1 MVCAVIGILAL
12 LLYTYYSFEKN
23 CYVTTLKYDESISNV
38 QNTQNAKRKS
48 INSIKYSQYVEEDE
62 YEDINTKNVEEKD
75 IEKEKVKHREI
86 EGIINILLVGSDNE
100 SLNDAGRSDAIL
112 ILTLDK
118 IHKKIKLT
126 SIMRD
131 TYVQISG
138 HGEEKI
144 NHSYAYGGIDLLMK
158 TIEKNFDI
166 KLDKYV
172 TSDFSDFKGL
182 VDAVGGIDISLR
194 AEEAEYV
201 NNSVMS
207 PKKDEAN
214 TLNNLGKQHLDGE
227 QALAYARIRT
237 VGNGSYER
245 TERHRKVI
253 SLIIDKLKNETSILK
268 MPSVL
273 TKLMSYVKTN
283 MNLAELLE
291 YSYAGYKIYDHNVQ
305 QLQIPTDKLS
315 YGGIYKNKGWVLLID
330 KQQNIKAMH
339 NFIFDDIEYHESEY
353 EAFSID
359 K

>member
-1 MVCAVIGILAL
+1 MFVKLKWLLSQSRPVIFHLFVIIVLGSIVSIVNVYRAL
-12 LLYTYYSFEKN
+12 VSKSLIDSA
-23 CYVTTLKYDESISNV
+23 TLGKKELI
-38 QNTQNAKRKS
+38 
-48 INSIKYSQYVEEDE
+48 
-62 YEDINTKNVEEKD
+62 TKWIVIFGVIIC
-75 IEKEKVKHREI
+75 IE
-86 EGIINILLVGSDNE
+86 ILLRV
-100 SLNDAGRSDAIL
+100 
-112 ILTLDK
+112 
-118 IHKKIKLT
+118 
-126 SIMRD
+126 
-131 TYVQISG
+131 
-138 HGEEKI
+138 
-144 NHSYAYGGIDLLMK
+144 
-158 TIEKNFDI
+158 
-166 KLDKYV
+166 
-172 TSDFSDFKGL
+172 
-182 VDAVGGIDISLR
+182 
-194 AEEAEYV
+194 EEAEYV

-330 KQQNIKAMH
+330 KKQNIKAMH